1 MNRSKTLANLWT
13 ILNGKERKNF
23 YFIFLLMV
31 LGAFIELIGI
41 GIVVPVFAII
51 GESDITIKYPSLK
64 PFLVKLGNPSH
75 ANIVIIAMSILL
87 LIYIFKVLFQTFSAY
102 RQSNFIYK
110 LSARLTS
117 RLFELYIKQPYTFHL
132 TTNSAQLIRNATA
145 DVVMLASAVQSFLI
159 VLTEIFVL
167 LGLFVLLI
175 FVEPYG
181 AILSMLILS
190 ISGFLFHFITKR
202 KVKQWGDA
210 NHIHAGKRFQHL
222 QQGLSATKD
231 VKLLGREK
239 EFIKQFDFHNNKM
252 GVYNERQYTVAQLPR
267 LFIEL
272 LAIVGL
278 ALVVISMTLM
288 GKDVGA
294 ILPTLALFVAAAF
307 RMIPSANR
315 VLGSVQTVQFGVA
328 SIESVNREIKTLV
341 EPVEKN
347 ENEKRVDV
355 FTKEIQLRNLN
366 FTYPTA
372 VRQTINNVSITIQK
386 GQSVGIVGGS
396 GAGKSTLIDIF
407 LGLLKQDSGS
417 ILLDGKDIY
426 NNLRGWQ
433 DLIGYVPQVIY
444 LTDDT
449 LRRNIAFGL
458 PNEMIN
464 DELVSKAVKAAKL
477 EELVTQLPEGLDT
490 EVGERGVRLSGGQ
503 RQRIG
508 IARAL
513 YHDPEVLVLDEATSS
528 LDQDTEKNIMESVNA
543 LHGNKT
549 IIIIAHRLSTVQ
561 NCDKIIKLDN
571 GKLIQEGTVNQVLNV

>member
-1 MNRSKTLANLWT
+1 MNRSKALTTLWT
-13 ILNGKERKNF
+13 ILTKREKRNF
-23 YFIFLLMV
+23 YFIFLLML

-41 GIVVPVFAII
+41 GVVVPVFAII
-51 GESDITIKYPSLK
+51 GEADISVKYPVIK
-64 PFLVKLGNPSH
+64 PLMVKLGNPSH
-75 ANIVIIAMSILL
+75 MNIVIIGMSMLL
-87 LIYIFKVLFQTFSAY
+87 LIYIFKVLFQTYSAY
-102 RQSNFIYK
+102 KQSNFIYK

-117 RLFELYIKQPYTFHL
+117 RLFELYIKQSYVFHL
-132 TTNSAQLIRNATA
+132 TANSAQLIRNATA

-159 VLTEIFVL
+159 ALTEVFVL

-190 ISGFLFHFITKR
+190 ISGLLFLTFTKR
-202 KVKQWGDA
+202 KVAKWGDA

-222 QQGLSATKD
+222 QQGLGATKD
-231 VKLLGREK
+231 VKLLGREE
-239 EFIKQFDFHNNKM
+239 EFIKQFDFHNDKM

-278 ALVVISMTLM
+278 SLVVISMTLM
-288 GKDVGA
+288 GKDVSA

-315 VLGSVQTVQFGVA
+315 ILGSIQTVHFGIA
-328 SIESVNREIKTLV
+328 SIESVNREIKTLTV
-341 EPVEKN
+341 PEDENDKEKQPV
-347 ENEKRVDV
+347 V
-355 FTKEIQLRNLN
+355 FTNEIQLKGID
-366 FTYPTA
+366 FTYPSST
-372 VRQTINNVSITIQK
+372 RQTIDNISIKIKK
-386 GQSVGIVGGS
+386 GQSVGIIGGS

-407 LGLLKQDSGS
+407 LGLLKQDSGL
-417 ILLDGKDIY
+417 ILVDGNDVYK
-426 NNLRGWQ
+426 NLRGWQ
-433 DLIGYVPQVIY
+433 DMIGYVPQVIY

-458 PNEMIN
+458 PMDKIDDEM
-464 DELVSKAVKAAKL
+464 VMKAIRSAKL
-477 EELVTQLPEGLDT
+477 EELVAQLPEGLNT

-549 IIIIAHRLSTVQ
+549 IIIVAHRLSTVK
-561 NCDKIIKLDN
+561 NCDKIVKLGN
-571 GKLIQEGTVNQVLNV
+571 GKLVQEGTVLQVLNI